1 MEQRKTFGF
10 ETLQIHAGA
19 RPDPTTGA
27 RQTPV
32 FQNTSYVFKDA
43 DHAAALFNLQDY
55 GFLYSRLT
63 NPTLA
68 VLEERLATLEGGI
81 GTTVTASGHSAQ
93 ILALFPLMAPGRNI
107 VSSNRLYGGSVTQFT
122 KTFQRF
128 GWNAR
133 LVDFEDL
140 DAVRGAI
147 DSDTRALFSES
158 LCNPGGVVTDMD
170 AIGAI
175 AESAGLPYI
184 VDNTLAS
191 PWLCRPFEHGAAL
204 VVHSTTK
211 YLSGNGTTVGG
222 AVIDSGTFNWSAGD
236 LFPSLSEPEAAY
248 HGLVFHETFGELGY
262 TVHAHAVGLRD
273 LGMTQ
278 APFNA
283 FLTLLGIETLSLRME
298 RCCKN
303 AHEIACWLEKH
314 EEVPS
319 VSYAGLDSSPFQKR
333 AQKYLRDGLA
343 GSLLTFRLK
352 GGYEACVRFVDSL
365 ELFSHVANLG
375 DARSLVIHAASTTHR
390 QLTDEQRRAAGADP
404 DTIRLSIGLE
414 SPEDLIHDLRQALE
428 AAS

>member
-1 MEQRKTFGF
+1 MAPRKTYGF

-32 FQNTSYVFKDA
+32 FQNTSYVFRDA

-81 GTTVTASGHSAQ
+81 GATATASGHSAQ
-93 ILALFPLMAPGRNI
+93 ILALFPLMAPGRNF

-128 GWNAR
+128 GWSAR
-133 LVDFEDL
+133 IVDFEDT
-140 DAVRGAI
+140 DAVRRAI
-147 DSDTRALFSES
+147 DDDTRALFSES
-158 LCNPGGVVTDMD
+158 LCNPGGAVTDMD

-175 AESAGLPYI
+175 AEDAGLPYI

-191 PWLCRPFEHGAAL
+191 PWLCRPFDHGAAL

-222 AVIDSGTFNWSAGD
+222 AVIDCGTFNWSAGG

-298 RCCKN
+298 RCCRN
-303 AHEIACWLEKH
+303 AIEIANWLEAR
-314 EEVPS
+314 EEVSS
-319 VSYAGLDSSPFQKR
+319 VSFAGLESSPFRER
-333 AQKYLRDGLA
+333 AKAYLRDGLA
-343 GSLLTFRLK
+343 GSVLTFRLK
-352 GGYEACVRFVDSL
+352 GGYEACVRLVDSL

-375 DARSLVIHAASTTHR
+375 DARSLIIHAASTTHR
-390 QLTDEQRRAAGADP
+390 QLTDEQRSAAGADP

-414 SPEDLIHDLRQALE
+414 SPEDLIRDLQEALE
-428 AAS
+428 AG

>member
-1 MEQRKTFGF
+1 MDQRKSYGF

-93 ILALFPLMAPGRNI
+93 ILALFPLMAPGRNF

-133 LVDFEDL
+133 IVDFEDL
-140 DAVRGAI
+140 NAVRSAI
-147 DSDTRALFSES
+147 DSDTRAIFSES
-158 LCNPGGVVTDMD
+158 LCNPGGAVTDMD

-211 YLSGNGTTVGG
+211 YLSGTGTTVGG

-303 AHEIACWLEKH
+303 AQTIANWLEEHDK
-314 EEVPS
+314 VAS
-319 VSYAGLDSSPFQKR
+319 VSFAGLESSPFRER
-333 AQKYLRDGLA
+333 ARKYLRDGLA
-343 GSLLTFRLK
+343 GSVLTFRLK
-352 GGYEACVRFVDSL
+352 GGYEACVHLVDSL
-365 ELFSHVANLG
+365 DLFSHVANLG

-404 DTIRLSIGLE
+404 DTVRLSIGLE
-414 SPEDLIHDLRQALE
+414 SPEDLIYDLRQALE
-428 AAS
+428 TAG

>member
-1 MEQRKTFGF
+1 MDQRKSYGF

-93 ILALFPLMAPGRNI
+93 ILALFPLMAPGRNF

-133 LVDFEDL
+133 IVDFEDL
-140 DAVRGAI
+140 NAVRSAI
-147 DSDTRALFSES
+147 DSDTRAIFSES
-158 LCNPGGVVTDMD
+158 LCNPGGAVTDMD

-211 YLSGNGTTVGG
+211 YLSGTGTTVGG

-303 AHEIACWLEKH
+303 AQAIANWLEEHDK
-314 EEVPS
+314 VAS
-319 VSYAGLDSSPFQKR
+319 VSFAGLESSPFRER
-333 AQKYLRDGLA
+333 ARKYLRDGLA
-343 GSLLTFRLK
+343 GSVLTFRLK
-352 GGYEACVRFVDSL
+352 GGYEACVHLVDSL
-365 ELFSHVANLG
+365 DLFSHVANLG

-404 DTIRLSIGLE
+404 DTVRLSIGLE
-414 SPEDLIHDLRQALE
+414 SPEDLIYDLRQALE
-428 AAS
+428 TAG

>member
-1 MEQRKTFGF
+1 MAEPKSYGF

-32 FQNTSYVFKDA
+32 FQNTSYVFRDA

-81 GTTVTASGHSAQ
+81 GATVTASGHSAQ
-93 ILALFPLMAPGRNI
+93 MLALFPLMAPGRNF
-107 VSSNRLYGGSVTQFT
+107 VASSRLYGGSVTQFT
-122 KTFQRF
+122 KAFQRF
-128 GWNAR
+128 GWHAR
-133 LVDFEDL
+133 IVDFEDF
-140 DAVRGAI
+140 DAVRNAI
-147 DSDTRALFSES
+147 DENTRALFSES
-158 LCNPGGVVTDMD
+158 LCNPGGAVTDMD
-170 AIGAI
+170 AIGSIGAD
-175 AESAGLPYI
+175 AGLPYI

-191 PWLCRPFEHGAAL
+191 PWLCRPFDHGAAL

-222 AVIDSGTFNWSAGD
+222 AVIDSGTFNWSASG

-248 HGLVFHETFGELGY
+248 HGLKFHETFGELGY

-303 AHEIACWLEKH
+303 AVEIANWLESH
-314 EEVPS
+314 AEVEA
-319 VSYAGLDSSPFQKR
+319 VSFAGLESSPFRER
-333 AQKYLRDGLA
+333 ARKYLRGGMA
-343 GSLLTFRLK
+343 GSVLTFQLK
-352 GGYEACVRFVDSL
+352 GGYEACVRLVDSL

-390 QLTDEQRRAAGADP
+390 QLTDEERCAAGANP

-414 SPEDLIHDLRQALE
+414 SPEDLIDDLRTALE
-428 AAS
+428 AT

>member
-1 MEQRKTFGF
+1 MEQRKSYGF

-93 ILALFPLMAPGRNI
+93 ILALFPLMAPGRNF

-133 LVDFEDL
+133 IVDFEDL
-140 DAVRGAI
+140 DAVRSAI
-147 DSDTRALFSES
+147 DGDTRALFSES
-158 LCNPGGVVTDMD
+158 LCNPGGAVTDMD

-211 YLSGNGTTVGG
+211 YLSGTGTTVGG

-303 AHEIACWLEKH
+303 AREIAIWLESH
-314 EEVPS
+314 EEIVS
-319 VSYAGLDSSPFQKR
+319 VSYAGLESSPFRER
-333 AQKYLRDGLA
+333 ARKYLRDGLA
-343 GSLLTFRLK
+343 GSVLTFRLK

-414 SPEDLIHDLRQALE
+414 SPEDLISDLGQALE
-428 AAS
+428 SAG